1 MDCPRTYHL
10 TYHIGCRILEASRGI
25 GPRQIKEIGTMD
37 CHACH
42 EKIEDGGVEVETTYR
57 LADLSQIDRVI
68 ICEGCFHDGAG
79 DDIGGAIEGVY

>member
-1 MDCPRTYHL
+1 
-10 TYHIGCRILEASRGI
+10 
-25 GPRQIKEIGTMD
+25 MD

-42 EKIEDGGVEVETTYR
+42 AEVEGGGVEVQATYR

-79 DDIGGAIEGVY
+79 ADIGKHFMKEYYRNESTLSSLRHPPLQRGVY